1 MIEYLKYINLGLA
14 LVSPAIVGVV
24 IGTLLDG
31 KFKVFPFCTV
41 SFLLLGIISG
51 IWSLFKLIKSLV

>member
-31 KFKVFPFCTV
+31 KFKVFPFWTV
-41 SFLLLGIISG
+41 IFLLLGIISG